1 MCCTRAKVIFLAV
14 LIFNFHLSIFK
25 VPMKKYIFL
34 SILLA
39 IAANTTAQSKDNTVI
54 ISGHV
59 VDSAHHDI
67 IPFVHVAAVQ
77 NDSVIAKTMTDF
89 DGFFKLGVPVGEYVL
104 QFFGVGLLRREI
116 PIIANKDI
124 ELDTMVMISP
134 DPFYWDEHIIFQYPP
149 AIEIDPY
156 GANQKMEVEG
166 VKVIVR

>member
-1 MCCTRAKVIFLAV
+1 
-14 LIFNFHLSIFK
+14 
-25 VPMKKYIFL
+25 MKKT
-34 SILLA
+34 ILLFTFLLA
-39 IAANTTAQSKDNTVI
+39 FTASATAQRKDNTVI
-54 ISGHV
+54 ISGLV
-59 VDSAHHDI
+59 VDSAHQDS
-67 IPFVHVAAVQ
+67 IPFVNVAAVQ

-104 QFFGVGLLRREI
+104 KFFGVGLLRREI
-116 PIIANKDI
+116 PIIANKDT

>member
-1 MCCTRAKVIFLAV
+1 MNKTILLFAV
-14 LIFNFHLSIFK
+14 LIAF
-25 VPMKKYIFL
+25 VP
-34 SILLA
+34 SA
-39 IAANTTAQSKDNTVI
+39 TAQSKDNTVI
-54 ISGHV
+54 VSGQV

-89 DGFFKLGVPVGEYVL
+89 DGFFKLSIPDRECVL

-116 PIIANKDI
+116 TIIANKDT
-124 ELDTMVMISP
+124 ELDTMIMISP

-149 AIEIDPY
+149 DIDIDPH
-156 GANQKMEVEG
+156 GANQIMEVER